1 MVEDLKGIYPEGVQF
16 LAASSCW
23 FSRFKD
29 CSGFHN
35 VKVSG
40 QAASGDIEV
49 AEKFHGWLQKVMM
62 NGGEGDKSDIHKN

>member
-1 MVEDLKGIYPEGVQF
+1 MQF

-29 CSGFHN
+29 SGFHN

-40 QAASGDIEV
+40 QATSGDIEV
-49 AEKFHGWLQKVMM
+49 AKKFQGWLQKVMM
-62 NGGEGDKSDIHKN
+62 NGEGRGQI